1 MIIYKKRQM
10 ENLISSVITIVFLLL
25 GMCVSANAQENIKVY
40 NQNEEV
46 ILSHELF
53 YYNEQYYLC
62 LDDLQQLGLD
72 VTEEENKYTIT
83 SSDCLGEER
92 TLVISPFTIGTGD
105 IITQV
110 NASVTSDESKMVD
123 DMTCSISYKCRS
135 TQTIGYTTDS
145 IFLPADDTSIGGH
158 KGIMIKV
165 DGELY
170 ISAQYV
176 GSKLSHKYSLENG
189 RMDFYIADDSA
200 VIMETT
206 VNLVKGIVAPLG
218 GQNVKIY
225 TAYKSGEGNTVD
237 DFEMLSSFECT
248 IAENESSAACLI
260 ETPVE
265 KITNGNIYFIVDLGE
280 RYALSY
286 SEYDF
291 SKVGKV
297 LVYGQQKDVTYTVDI
312 NLPEINERDIPFTVY
327 VEADN
332 NTYSKQGVVKSGEKT
347 VEFQFEGLP
356 VAERYKTKIG
366 FDYHKYKNAIL
377 EDFQFLNIAY
387 AKDFKTEFAAQYSR
401 EVVCTVSLPEDFVP
415 DGDVE
420 IKVSLARYVQSGSLV
435 VWDEFTDWTDSRI
448 VTLNNEKRSEEICL
462 YSQASSSKLFYG
474 IISDTDGLSTKG
486 YLHTGGKMTSN
497 GDSAMKIAENMVVD
511 IPLLRQKNI
520 KVNVFRPF
528 ALSLENDVFLKVIL
542 DDISTSLN
550 NDVVMDY
557 TQTPL
562 ILSGE
567 RKAQIELKIAED
579 EIYTLKLDNI
589 TGDDRLFDYY
599 SYVKYPDLPSDSGKK
614 GRIGFSDDN
623 IDITLLQCNNIAGTI
638 TSEKQDLDFDVLATC
653 KLYNGNTIYLTP
665 HVSDR
670 KFNLKIPEDTDI
682 YMLDVQT
689 KIGKK
694 SYYVTDG
701 VSSNNQEDATEFV
714 FEYDDDKSIVLE
726 YIVQN
731 PAQPIEISTQTK
743 YDYFRIKNVSD
754 YTIEEYDAY
763 VAYYDKQGRMISVD
777 KTECNQL
784 ISGMYYKLSRN
795 IEDYKIKKVKAFSW
809 ERDGLTPLGNV
820 SEINVNQP
828 DTPKQ
833 DISVFKV
840 GNSNAVINCK
850 EIILS
855 KAPEVINATM
865 YISSTDFEKLGYRI
879 FTEETDVC
887 IEKDGIEYKFASG
900 EYTAICTEDN
910 IIYEISAPVL
920 LDDEILIPVS
930 VVSNLFGENAGFH
943 NAGNIVIIN
952 MPFYDIEYTDL
963 YCEAILDM
971 YSKGVVVGYEDG
983 SFQPEQT
990 VYRSEATVYFARTM
1004 GHEFLDY
1011 NFTCSDVPS
1020 DHWAKSWIGICIN
1033 EKVFE
1038 LENNKFCPDELL
1050 TVEDAIIAALKMQG
1064 KYSEDYLDMTKT
1076 NGLLTNIA
1084 IENLERNITRVEMV
1098 QLLYNAT
1105 K

>member
-1 MIIYKKRQM
+1 MIICKNGQM
-10 ENLISSVITIVFLLL
+10 KNLISGVITIVFLLL

-62 LDDLQQLGLD
+62 LDDLQQLGLN
-72 VTEEENKYTIT
+72 VTEENNKHTIT
-83 SSDCLGEER
+83 SSDCLGIER
-92 TLVISPFTIGTGD
+92 TLIVSPFTIGTGD

-110 NASVTSDESKMVD
+110 NTSVTSDESKMVD
-123 DMTCSISYKCRS
+123 DMTCSVSYKCRS
-135 TQTIGYTTDS
+135 TQTIGYTTDT

-206 VNLVKGIVAPLG
+206 VNLVKGIVAPTG
-218 GQNVKIY
+218 GHNVKVY
-225 TAYKSGEGNTVD
+225 TAYKNGEGNSID
-237 DFEMLSSFECT
+237 DFEMLSSYECT
-248 IAENESSAACLI
+248 IAENESSATCVI
-260 ETPVE
+260 KTPAE
-265 KITNGNIYFIVDLGE
+265 KITNCNIYFIVDIGE

-286 SEYDF
+286 NEYDF

-312 NLPEINERDIPFTVY
+312 NLPEINEQDVPFTIY
-327 VEADN
+327 VEADD
-332 NTYSKQGVVKSGEKT
+332 NTYSKHGVVKSGEKT

-356 VAERYKTKIG
+356 VAKRYKTRIE
-366 FDYHKYKNAIL
+366 FDYHKYKNAVL
-377 EDFQFLNIAY
+377 EDFSFLNVVY
-387 AKDFKTEFAAQYSR
+387 AKDFTTDFTAQYSR
-401 EVVCTVSLPEDFVP
+401 EVVCNVSLPEDFKP

-420 IKVSLARYVQSGSLV
+420 VKVSLASYVQSGSLV
-435 VWDEFTDWTDSRI
+435 IWNDFTDWTDSRI
-448 VTLNNEKRSEEICL
+448 VTLNNEKRSEQICL

-474 IISDTDGLSTKG
+474 IISDTDGLSAKG

-497 GDSAMKIAENMVVD
+497 GDSAMKIVENLVVD
-511 IPLLRQKNI
+511 IPLLQQKNI

-528 ALSLENDVFLKVIL
+528 ALSLENDIFSRVVL

-550 NDVVMDY
+550 NDVVMDF

-562 ILSGE
+562 IPSGE
-567 RKAQIELKIAED
+567 RKAQFEIEIAED
-579 EIYTLKLDNI
+579 EIYTLKIDNI

-599 SYVKYPDLPSDSGKK
+599 SYVKPTDSPADSGRKW
-614 GRIGFSDDN
+614 RIGFSDDN
-623 IDITLLQCNNIAGTI
+623 IDATLLQCNNIAGTI
-638 TSEKQDLDFDVLATC
+638 MSEKVDLDFDVLATC
-653 KLYNGNTIYLTP
+653 DLYNGKTIYLTP
-665 HVSDR
+665 HVLDG
-670 KFNLKIPEDTDI
+670 KFNLKIPEDTDTYTI
-682 YMLDVQT
+682 DVQT

-694 SYYVTDG
+694 SYYVSDG
-701 VSSNNQEDATEFV
+701 VSSNNEEEATEFV
-714 FEYDDDKSIVLE
+714 FEYDDNKSIVLE

-731 PAQPIEISTQTK
+731 PAQPIEISNQVK
-743 YDYFRIKNVSD
+743 YDYFMLENVSD
-754 YTIEEYDAY
+754 YTIEEYNAY
-763 VAYYDKQGRMISVD
+763 VAYYDNLGRMISVD
-777 KTECNQL
+777 KTDFKQL
-784 ISGMYYKLSRN
+784 ISGLHHELPRE
-795 IEDYKIKKVKAFSW
+795 IADYKIKKVKAFAWKKNNLS
-809 ERDGLTPLGNV
+809 PLGNV
-820 SEINVNQP
+820 SEISVNKP
-828 DTPKQ
+828 ETPKQ
-833 DISVFKV
+833 NISIFKA
-840 GNSNAVINCK
+840 GDNDAVINCE
-850 EIILS
+850 EIVLS
-855 KAPEVINATM
+855 KAPEVINDTM
-865 YISSTDFEKLGYRI
+865 YISSTDFEKLGYKI
-879 FTEETDVC
+879 LAEKTDVY

-900 EYTAICTEDN
+900 EYTALCIEDN
-910 IIYEISAPVL
+910 IGYEISAPVL
-920 LDDEILIPVS
+920 LDDEILIPIF
-930 VVSNLFGENAGFH
+930 VVSNLFGENSGFH
-943 NAGNIVIIN
+943 NVGNIVIIN

-963 YCEAILDM
+963 YCEAILDV

-990 VYRSEATVYFARTM
+990 VYRSEAAVYFARTM

-1011 NFTCSDVPS
+1011 NFTCTDVPS

-1064 KYSEDYLDMTKT
+1064 KYSEDWLDIAKT

-1084 IENLERNITRVEMV
+1084 FENLGRNITRAEMV

>member
-1 MIIYKKRQM
+1 MIICRKKQIKK
-10 ENLISSVITIVFLLL
+10 LISAVITLVFLML
-25 GMCVSANAQENIKVY
+25 GMCVSANAQKNIKVY
-40 NQNEEV
+40 NQNKEV

-72 VTEEENKYTIT
+72 VTENNNTYTIT
-83 SSDCLGEER
+83 SSDCLGIER

-110 NASVTSDESKMVD
+110 NALVTSGESEMVE

-145 IFLPADDTSIGGH
+145 IFLPADDTSIGGN

-170 ISAQYV
+170 ISARYV

-189 RMDFYIADDSA
+189 RMDFYIADDNA

-206 VNLVKGIVAPLG
+206 VNLVKGIVAPLIG
-218 GQNVKIY
+218 HNVKIY
-225 TAYKSGEGNTVD
+225 TAYKNGEGNSIG
-237 DFEMLSSFECT
+237 DFEVLSSLECT
-248 IAENESSAACLI
+248 IAENESSTACVI
-260 ETPVE
+260 ETPAE
-265 KITNGNIYFIVDLGE
+265 KITNNNIYFLVDLGE

-286 SEYDF
+286 NEYDF

-297 LVYGQQKDVTYTVDI
+297 LVYGQQKDVTYKVNI
-312 NLPEINERDIPFTVY
+312 NLPEIDERDVPFTVY

-347 VEFQFEGLP
+347 VEFQFQGLP
-356 VAERYKTKIG
+356 VARGYKTRIE
-366 FDYHKYKNAIL
+366 FDYHKYKNAVL
-377 EDFQFLNIAY
+377 EDFSFLNVAY
-387 AKDFKTEFAAQYSR
+387 AKDFKTDFTAQYSR
-401 EVVCTVSLPEDFVP
+401 EVVCNVSLPEDFVP

-435 VWDEFTDWTDSRI
+435 VWDNFTDWTDSRI
-448 VTLNNEKRSEEICL
+448 VTLNNDKRSEQIYL
-462 YSQASSSKLFYG
+462 YSQAVSSKLFYE
-474 IISDTDGLSTKG
+474 IISDTDGLATKG

-497 GDSAMKIAENMVVD
+497 GESAKKIAENLVVD
-511 IPLLRQKNI
+511 LPLLQQKNI
-520 KVNVFRPF
+520 KVTVFRPF
-528 ALSLENDVFLKVIL
+528 GLSLEKDIFSRVVL

-567 RKAQIELKIAED
+567 RKVQFEFEIAED

-599 SYVKYPDLPSDSGKK
+599 SYSKPTDSPADSGRKW
-614 GRIGFSDDN
+614 RIGFSDDN
-623 IDITLLQCNNIAGTI
+623 IEITLLQCNNIAGTI
-638 TSEKQDLDFDVLATC
+638 TSEKLDLDFDVLATC
-653 KLYNGNTIYLTP
+653 KLYNGKTIYLIP

-670 KFNLKIPEDTDI
+670 KFNLKIPEDTDT

-689 KIGKK
+689 KICKK
-694 SYYVTDG
+694 SYYVSDG
-701 VSSNNQEDATEFV
+701 VSSNNMEDATEFV
-714 FEYDDDKSIVLE
+714 FEYDDDKSVVLE

-731 PAQPIEISTQTK
+731 PAQTIEISTQTK
-743 YDYFRIKNVSD
+743 YDYFRLENISD

-763 VAYYDKQGRMISVD
+763 IAYFDKHGRMISVD
-777 KTECNQL
+777 KTDCNQL
-784 ISGMYYKLSRN
+784 ISGMYYKLPRD
-795 IEDYKIKKVKAFSW
+795 ITDYKIKKVKAFAWKKDS
-809 ERDGLTPLGNV
+809 LTPLGNV
-820 SEINVNQP
+820 SEISVNQP

-840 GNSNAVINCK
+840 GDSNAVINCK

-855 KAPEVINATM
+855 KAPEVINDTM
-865 YISSTDFEKLGYRI
+865 YISSTDFEMLGYKI
-879 FTEETDVC
+879 LTEETDVY
-887 IEKDGIEYKFASG
+887 IEKDGIEYKFVSG
-900 EYTAICTEDN
+900 EYNAICTEDN
-910 IIYEISAPVL
+910 ISHEISAPVL

-930 VVSNLFGENAGFH
+930 VVSNLFGENAEVH
-943 NAGNIVIIN
+943 NVGNIVIIN
-952 MPFYDIEYTDL
+952 MPFYDIGFTDL

-983 SFQPEQT
+983 SFHPEQT
-990 VYRSEATVYFARTM
+990 VYRSEAAVYFARTM
-1004 GHEFLDY
+1004 GHEFLDCD
-1011 NFTCSDVPS
+1011 FTCADVAS

-1033 EKVFE
+1033 ENVFE
-1038 LENNKFCPDELL
+1038 LEENKFCPDELL
-1050 TVEDAIIAALKMQG
+1050 TVEDAIIAALRMQG
-1064 KYSEDYLDMTKT
+1064 ERTEDYLEVAKT
-1076 NGLLTNIA
+1076 NGLLTNIDL
-1084 IENLERNITRVEMV
+1084 EDLERNITRAEMV
-1098 QLLYNAT
+1098 QLLYNAV

>member
-1 MIIYKKRQM
+1 MK
-10 ENLISSVITIVFLLL
+10 NLISGVITIVFLLL
-25 GMCVSANAQENIKVY
+25 GMCVSANAQEKIDVY
-40 NQNEEV
+40 NRNEEV

-53 YYNEQYYLC
+53 YYNEQYYLH

-72 VTEEENKYTIT
+72 VTEENNKYTIT

-92 TLVISPFTIGTGD
+92 SLIISPYTIGTGD
-105 IITQV
+105 IIILSNELMT
-110 NASVTSDESKMVD
+110 TEESETVD
-123 DMTCSISYKCRS
+123 DMTCSVTYKCRS
-135 TQTIGYTTDS
+135 TQTIGYTTDT
-145 IFLPADDTSIGGH
+145 IFLPADDTSIGGN
-158 KGIMIKV
+158 KGIVIKV

-189 RMDFYIADDSA
+189 RMDFYIADDSD

-206 VNLVKGIVAPLG
+206 VNLVKGIVAPAG
-218 GQNVKIY
+218 GHNVKVY
-225 TAYKSGEGNTVD
+225 TAYKNGEGNSID
-237 DFEMLSSFECT
+237 DFDILSSSECT
-248 IAENESSAACLI
+248 ITENESSATCVI
-260 ETPVE
+260 ETPAE
-265 KITNGNIYFIVDLGE
+265 KITNSNIYFVVDIGE

-286 SEYDF
+286 NEYDF

-312 NLPEINERDIPFTVY
+312 NLPEIDEQDVPFTVY

-332 NTYSKQGVVKSGEKT
+332 KTYSKQGVVNSGEET
-347 VEFQFEGLP
+347 VEFQFGGLP
-356 VAERYKTKIG
+356 VAQRYKTRIE
-366 FDYHKYKNAIL
+366 FDYHKYKNAVL
-377 EDFQFLNIAY
+377 EDFSFLNIAY

-401 EVVCTVSLPEDFVP
+401 EVVCTVILPEGFVP

-420 IKVSLARYVQSGSLV
+420 IKVSLTRYVQSGSLV
-435 VWDEFTDWTDSRI
+435 VLDEFTDWTDSRI
-448 VTLNNEKRSEEICL
+448 VTLNNEKRSEQICL

-528 ALSLENDVFLKVIL
+528 VLSLENDIFSRVVL

-550 NDVVMDY
+550 NDVVMDF

-562 ILSGE
+562 ISSGA
-567 RKAQIELKIAED
+567 RKAQFEIEISED
-579 EIYTLKLDNI
+579 EIYTLKIDNI
-589 TGDDRLFDYY
+589 TGGDRLFDYY
-599 SYVKYPDLPSDSGKK
+599 SYVKPTDSPADSGRKW
-614 GRIGFSDDN
+614 RIGFSDDN
-623 IDITLLQCNNIAGTI
+623 IDVTLLQCNNITGTI
-638 TSEKQDLDFDVLATC
+638 LSEKVDLDFDVLATC
-653 KLYNGNTIYLTP
+653 DLYNGRTIYLTP
-665 HVSDR
+665 HVLDG
-670 KFNLKIPEDTDI
+670 KFNLKIPEDTDTYTI
-682 YMLDVQT
+682 DVQT

-694 SYYVTDG
+694 SYYVSDG

-731 PAQPIEISTQTK
+731 PAQPIEISTQTR
-743 YDYFRIKNVSD
+743 YDYFRLENASD

-763 VAYYDKQGRMISVD
+763 VACYDKLGRMLSVD
-777 KTECNQL
+777 KTECTQL
-784 ISGMYYKLSRN
+784 ISGMYYKLPRN
-795 IEDYKIKKVKAFSW
+795 ITDYKIKNVKAFAWKKDS
-809 ERDGLTPLGNV
+809 LTPLGNV
-820 SEINVNQP
+820 SEISVNQP

-840 GNSNAVINCK
+840 GDRNAVINCE
-850 EIILS
+850 EIVLS
-855 KAPEVINATM
+855 KAPEVINDTM
-865 YISSTDFEKLGYRI
+865 YISSTDFEKLGYKI
-879 FTEETDVC
+879 LAEETDVY
-887 IEKDGIEYKFASG
+887 IEKDGIEYKFVSG
-900 EYTAICTEDN
+900 EYIAICIEDDIN
-910 IIYEISAPVL
+910 YEISAPVL

-943 NAGNIVIIN
+943 NIGEIVIIN

-963 YCEAILDM
+963 YCDAILDM

-990 VYRSEATVYFARTM
+990 VYRSEAAVYFARTM

-1011 NFTCSDVPS
+1011 NFECLDVAS

-1038 LENNKFCPDELL
+1038 LENNKFYPDELL
-1050 TVEDAIIAALKMQG
+1050 TVEEAIVAALKMQG
-1064 KYSEDYLDMTKT
+1064 KYSEDYLDIAKT
-1076 NGLLTNIA
+1076 NRLLTNIA
-1084 IENLERNITRVEMV
+1084 FENLGRNITRTEMV